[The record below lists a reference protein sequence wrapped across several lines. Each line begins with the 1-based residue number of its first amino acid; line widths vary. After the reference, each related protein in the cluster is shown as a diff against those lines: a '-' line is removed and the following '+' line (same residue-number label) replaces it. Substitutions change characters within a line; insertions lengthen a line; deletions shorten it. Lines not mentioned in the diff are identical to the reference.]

1 MPWLLKVWNSLI
13 NTSNEKCNIMP
24 VQINEVIIKAVVDS
38 QATSANDNAPA
49 VQSNIPT
56 KELEIIEKFLEI
68 IKEKKER

>member
-1 MPWLLKVWNSLI
+1 MPWLLKVCSSLI

-38 QATSANDNAPA
+38 QAASANDNTPA
-49 VQSNIPT
+49 VQSNIPAT
-56 KELEIIEKFLEI
+56 ELEILEKVLEI

>member
-38 QATSANDNAPA
+38 QVTSANDNAPA
-49 VQSNIPT
+49 VQSDIPAT
-56 KELEIIEKFLEI
+56 ELEIIEKFLEI